1 MGTLRPSRGPLWRA
15 SRPSVVVLA
24 LFAASIVP
32 ALGQPAQRCSHETF
46 PVGGQSVTVTVCA
59 GAPDSGKTVAVT
71 ETFKNATTS
80 FNHGTSIEVLKGA
93 AASRAVDDV
102 SLTPLGL
109 PFTLHMTLAYKDAG
123 VIIEHALLLPGAV
136 PLK

>member
-1 MGTLRPSRGPLWRA
+1 MRTSIA
-15 SRPSVVVLA
+15 VFA
-24 LFAASIVP
+24 LLAASIVP
-32 ALGQPAQRCSHETF
+32 ALAQPAQRCSRETF
-46 PVGGQSVTVTVCA
+46 SVGGQPVAVTVCA

-80 FNHGTSIEVLKGA
+80 FNHTTSIEVLKGA

-102 SLTPLGL
+102 SLAPLGL
-109 PFTLHMTLAYKDAG
+109 QFTIHITLAYREAG
-123 VIIEHALLLPGAV
+123 VVIEHALLLPGAV

>member
-1 MGTLRPSRGPLWRA
+1 MRTLRRA
-15 SRPSVVVLA
+15 SRHSVAILA
-24 LFAASIVP
+24 LLAATVSPLAASIAP

-46 PVGGQSVTVTVCA
+46 PVGGQPVTVTVCA
-59 GAPDSGKTVAVT
+59 GAPNGAKTVAVT
-71 ETFKNATTS
+71 ETFKNAVTS
-80 FNHGTSIEVLKGA
+80 FNHTTSIEVLAGA

-102 SLTPLGL
+102 SLSPLGL
-109 PFTLHMTLAYKDAG
+109 QYTIHMTLAYREAG